1 MLINI
6 CYSRYMDNIEAI
18 ASLAALAQTTRL
30 DTFRL
35 LVQRE
40 PEGVPAGE
48 LARLMAV
55 PQNTM
60 SAHLSILSRAGL
72 VNGERRSRSII
83 YRANLERLREMTLFL
98 LKDCCGGRSDVCAPL
113 IADLSP
119 CCTKA
124 NVDD

>member
-1 MLINI
+1 
-6 CYSRYMDNIEAI
+6 MDNIEAI
-18 ASLAALAQTTRL
+18 AALAALAQSTRL

-40 PEGVPAGE
+40 PAGVPAGE

-72 VNGERRSRSII
+72 VNGERQSRSII
-83 YRANLERLREMTLFL
+83 YRANLGRLRELTLFMVM
-98 LKDCCGGRSDVCAPL
+98 DCCGGRAEICAPL

-119 CCTKA
+119 CCTKVNA
-124 NVDD
+124 DD